1 MHSWGY
7 NEDNFDVARDL
18 GSRLWNGSV
27 SIDFISSRI
36 MDLSSS
42 TLMAA
47 TISMLLERTSVKHH
61 YWHYDFTAPRASHR
75 YRHLSTLWTF
85 LQTLATEIPFAVSP
99 ERRRDV
105 AGGEAKLIT
114 QDAEKY
120 IIDPLVAPVPMFL
133 GMTNREW
140 LEGFYYYGKWNY
152 SVGVSRSLS
161 VNNPPRL
168 SWRS

>member
-61 YWHYDFTAPRASHR
+61 Y
-75 YRHLSTLWTF
+75 
-85 LQTLATEIPFAVSP
+85 
-99 ERRRDV
+99 
-105 AGGEAKLIT
+105 
-114 QDAEKY
+114 
-120 IIDPLVAPVPMFL
+120 
-133 GMTNREW
+133 
-140 LEGFYYYGKWNY
+140 
-152 SVGVSRSLS
+152 
-161 VNNPPRL
+161 
-168 SWRS
+168 